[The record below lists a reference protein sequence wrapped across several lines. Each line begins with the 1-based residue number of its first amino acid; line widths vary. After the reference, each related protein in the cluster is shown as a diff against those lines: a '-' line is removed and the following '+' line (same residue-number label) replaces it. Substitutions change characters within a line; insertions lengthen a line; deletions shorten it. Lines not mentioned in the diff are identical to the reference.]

1 MEHKRLRRD
10 DLSKAKPKVSI
21 KNRGQKSYEKGVGL
35 ENRVAKWLKS
45 QFGYKCIMRDLAR
58 GKISKR
64 PYEVDVHGIKEE
76 VFGVF
81 KTHLWVECKA
91 YRVKRVQITK
101 LVESAKDV
109 KDLNNQGNGLQKWS
123 PAMLMFVSSE
133 GFDIDAI
140 GMANKYKIYCVHAS
154 KNFNFVGKKNRE
166 NFENKDASSF

>member
-1 MEHKRLRRD
+1 
-10 DLSKAKPKVSI
+10 LSKAKPKI
-21 KNRGQKSYEKGVGL
+21 ADKTKAQRSYEKGVEL
-35 ENRVAKWLKS
+35 EKRVSKWLKS
-45 QFGYKCIMRDLAR
+45 QYGYKCTMRDLAR

-76 VFGVF
+76 LYGVF

-109 KDLNNQGNGLQKWS
+109 KDLNSQGSGLQKWS
-123 PAMLMFVSSE
+123 PAMLMLVSSE

-140 GMANKYKIYCVHAS
+140 GMANKYRIYCVHAS
-154 KNFNFVGKKNRE
+154 KNFDFVGKKNRE
-166 NFENKDASSF
+166 NFGNKDESSF